1 MAWLIAGGIALAA
14 LNLRTAV
21 TSVGTVLDQVSAG
34 LGLSAAMT
42 GLLTTLPVMSFAL
55 FGALTPAMS
64 RRMGE
69 QRLLLGAIVLLAAG
83 QAARALADSAV
94 PFMAASAV
102 ALAGGAVGNVVI
114 PALIKRHFP
123 RRAGAMTTVYSTA
136 LAAGTMVAAA
146 ATVPVQQAAEA
157 TGTWHS
163 GCGRL
168 WPPWPRFR
176 GSRSGAVS
184 RSGAT
189 HP

>member
-34 LGLSAAMT
+34 LGLSGAMT

-69 QRLLLGAIVLLAAG
+69 HRLLLAAIVLLAAG
-83 QAARALADSAV
+83 QAVRSLVDSAV

-102 ALAGGAVGNVVI
+102 ALAVARS
-114 PALIKRHFP
+114 ATSSSP
-123 RRAGAMTTVYSTA
+123 R
-136 LAAGTMVAAA
+136 
-146 ATVPVQQAAEA
+146 
-157 TGTWHS
+157 
-163 GCGRL
+163 
-168 WPPWPRFR
+168 
-176 GSRSGAVS
+176 
-184 RSGAT
+184 
-189 HP
+189 